1 MPPRKRDYSLPESL
15 GVSKIE
21 SPLEPSCEFEP
32 IRPPDMGS
40 RNERNQKLLRN
51 PLSETMTQSV
61 SDVYRIEDVEVCASQ
76 CRLFKDGAE
85 RHLRKQAF
93 DVLLYLLR
101 QHERAVGR
109 EELIRNV
116 WRGAAVTDDSL
127 GQCISEIREALGDSS
142 RQPRYIKTLPKIGYQ
157 FIAPVTNPE
166 TSGLA
171 EAPTS
176 PSNDRTQRPETEPDA
191 SSVPALKVVG
201 VRRRRFD
208 GRAFLVISAVLI
220 SILII
225 FVLVSRNRISSAPKT
240 NVAATPLV
248 PRRSIAVLGFSNLS
262 GRPEDAWLS
271 TAFSDWLSTD
281 LAAGE
286 QLRTVLPETVAEKQS
301 ELQLP
306 RSGFPSGS
314 DLNRIGRQLGAD
326 LILSGAYAKLS
337 SGPDGLLRLDLRL
350 QDTRTGETVAALS
363 ESGRESH
370 LFNLV
375 SQAGHALRAR
385 LAVPEVTSDQ
395 ASQVAAALP
404 SDPAA
409 ARLYAEGL
417 EKLRASNFADAC
429 DLLKKAVNLAP
440 SEPMPHAALAAAWA
454 QLGYDGK
461 AEAEARRAFDLS
473 SHLSRADRLLIEA
486 RSQEASRNWDN
497 AIRTYGALFSFF
509 PDDLD
514 YGLSLANAQVVGS
527 HWQDALRTIASL
539 RQLPAPMR
547 DDPRIDWQEARA
559 ARSLGDMNR
568 AVLSASRAAEK
579 ARAAGAS
586 SFEARALMEEAR
598 SLEPLQDPGR
608 VTSLAK
614 TAERLFAATQ
624 DQQGLASATN
634 YLATVQQSQGDDQ
647 AARKGYEEALIID
660 RRIEYQPGIA
670 AINNNLGGIE
680 LGLGNTG
687 AALRS
692 YQEAVATYRRIG
704 EQDGVALAEQG
715 LGDVYLATGQ
725 LKSAMANY
733 QDSLEICRQ
742 IGDRSRGAD
751 ALAATSQVFWVQG
764 NLNSAVDA
772 VKQAKASFEQVG
784 DHSRSLRL
792 DAELA
797 SILIDEGEIPE
808 AVRVARAAATA
819 FPKGHYPAEQVELH
833 LALANALLADHKTG
847 EARDAFATVRQ
858 LSGKIHERQL
868 EWSIGITA
876 AQLDAVSGKQG
887 VADAEKQLRNIARDA
902 TSLSF
907 PNTAFNARF
916 DLANLELHSS
926 DSALGR
932 VQLNSLRRE
941 SSGMGFE
948 LIARKSTTGQ

>member
-1 MPPRKRDYSLPESL
+1 
-15 GVSKIE
+15 
-21 SPLEPSCEFEP
+21 
-32 IRPPDMGS
+32 
-40 RNERNQKLLRN
+40 
-51 PLSETMTQSV
+51 MTQSA
-61 SDVYRIEDVEVCASQ
+61 SDVYRIEDIEICASQ

-85 RHLRKQAF
+85 KHLRKQAF

-109 EELIRNV
+109 EELIRSV

-142 RQPRYIKTLPKIGYQ
+142 RQSRYIKTLPKIGYQ
-157 FIAPVTNPE
+157 FIAPVTGPD
-166 TSGLA
+166 TSGLV
-171 EAPTS
+171 EVPTS
-176 PSNDRTQRPETEPDA
+176 PPNDSSQRPETDPDGPV
-191 SSVPALKVVG
+191 VPAFKVVG
-201 VRRRRFD
+201 IRRRRFD

-220 SILII
+220 SILIV
-225 FVLVSRNRISSAPKT
+225 FALVSRNRISGAPKA
-240 NVAATPLV
+240 VAAGTPIV

-262 GRPEDAWLS
+262 GRAEDAWLS
-271 TAFSDWLSTD
+271 TAFSDWLSTE

-286 QLRTVLPETVAEKQS
+286 QLRTVLPETVAQKQS
-301 ELQLP
+301 QLQLP

-337 SGPDGLLRLDLRL
+337 SGPDGQLRLDLRL
-350 QDTRTGETVAALS
+350 QDTRTGETVAAFS

-375 SQAGHALRAR
+375 SQAGHALRAQ

-395 ASQVAAALP
+395 ARQIAAALP

-417 EKLRASNFADAC
+417 ERLRGSNFSDAR
-429 DLLKKAVNLAP
+429 DLLEKAVSSAP
-440 SEPMPHAALAAAWA
+440 NEPMPHAALAAAWA

-473 SHLSRADRLLIEA
+473 SHLSRVDRLLIEA
-486 RSQEASRNWDN
+486 RSQEASRDWDS

-514 YGLSLANAQVVGS
+514 YGLSLANAQVVGG
-527 HWQDALRTIASL
+527 HWQDALHTIASL

-579 ARAAGAS
+579 AQAAGAS

-598 SLEPLQDPGR
+598 SLEPLQNPGR

-614 TAERLFAATQ
+614 TAEQLFAATH

-634 YLATVQQSQGDDQ
+634 YLATIQQSQGDDQ
-647 AARKGYEEALIID
+647 AARKGYEEALVID
-660 RRIEYQPGIA
+660 QRIEYQPGIA

-680 LGLGNTG
+680 LGLGDIG

-715 LGDVYLATGQ
+715 LGDVYLATGH

-751 ALAATSQVFWVQG
+751 ALAATSQIFWVQG
-764 NLNSAVDA
+764 NLKSAVDA
-772 VKQAKASFEQVG
+772 VKQAKASFEQMG

-797 SILIDEGEIPE
+797 SILIDEGEISE
-808 AVRVARAAATA
+808 AVRVARAAAAA
-819 FPKGHYPAEQVELH
+819 FPKGDYPAEQVEIH
-833 LALANALLADHKTG
+833 LALANALLTDHKTA
-847 EARDAFATVRQ
+847 EARDAFAAVRQ
-858 LSGKIHERQL
+858 LSSNIHERQL
-868 EWSIGITA
+868 QWSIGITA
-876 AQLDAVSGKQG
+876 AQLDAISGKQG
-887 VADAEKQLRNIARDA
+887 VADAEEQLRNIVRDA

-907 PNTAFNARF
+907 ANTAFKARF
-916 DLANLELHSS
+916 ELASLELHSS
-926 DSALGR
+926 NPALGR